1 MFNYY
6 LMRFIVANNSSS
18 VNGSWIRNADRDVAY
33 KSAIADYYAMV
44 ALAASSNNPT
54 DTVILLDY
62 NGVPIK
68 MQRFNHE

>member
-6 LMRFIVANNSSS
+6 LMRFIVDNNTGS
-18 VNGSWIRNADRDVAY
+18 VDGSWVRNADRNVAY
-33 KSAIADYYAMV
+33 NNALSAYYAMV
-44 ALAASSNNPT
+44 ALAASSSNPV